1 MTEKMAQQPLSLVT
15 TPISQVQRTPGALHL
30 PLPGQGEL
38 LSVCV
43 YPRVVTAPP
52 LDAGTGNP
60 IPASKGGLL
69 QGGLQTDSMLQS

>member
-1 MTEKMAQQPLSLVT
+1 MTT

-30 PLPGQGEL
+30 PGQEEL

-43 YPRVVTAPP
+43 YPRVVTVPP
-52 LDAGTGNP
+52 LDAGTGSP
-60 IPASKGGLL
+60 IPPSKGGLL